1 MSNIRIDVTA
11 NVQGAVTGLNQ
22 VRKATQTTS
31 AAINSATTNMRKIN
45 GQVTTSQ
52 KNFRKFAMGGMQ
64 QAGYQIG
71 DYAVQVANGTSKMQ
85 AFGQQAPQLLQIF
98 GPIGAI
104 VGAGVAIFAA
114 FGVAVQRSGKQVEN
128 ASAAFGVL
136 AEPIMAVKDAI
147 IGLKA
152 SFGSALPAI
161 ASNLDT
167 AIIAA
172 GLFAAVTGVKMV
184 RSMLMAS
191 GSSTIL
197 AAAMVNVRAAVLAS
211 ALSAGAFSK
220 VMVTLRAATLLTGAA
235 LKAVGSILMR
245 FLPIA
250 ILLGVA
256 KLVEMFLQ
264 LRRGAGS
271 FAEAIRLLGDVAK
284 EIFQRISLRGWKMY
298 ATLQIGIKQ
307 FKVNFLNA
315 LIPMAEGFD
324 RFAAGFAESW
334 NSMFPEESPLDRLK
348 LTVGTGFA
356 NELEAATSEINGEI
370 KDLQAGLATAN
381 EALSKPMTSIEAIRA
396 AFAAG
401 ADDAIVFGASLDDVA
416 TGGKTAAKVIK
427 DEVTPA
433 MERLKSVQE
442 SVSSAIE
449 NGMMSMVDGTQSVK
463 EAFKSMASAIIKDL
477 YRIFVVK
484 KITGFISDAIGAKF
498 GPAVPATP
506 ALAGVRAMG
515 GQVTGGKAYM
525 VGERGPEVVVPSRN
539 GHVVPNNQAGGGS
552 GVTIIQNNTFGAGV
566 SRTEIGAMLPKIVE
580 ASKAA
585 VLDARRRGGSYAGA
599 F

>member
-31 AAINSATTNMRKIN
+31 AAINNATTNMRNIN

-98 GPIGAI
+98 GPVGAI
-104 VGAGVAIFAA
+104 VGAAVAIFAA
-114 FGVAVQRSGKQVEN
+114 FGVAIERSGKQVEN
-128 ASAAFGVL
+128 GAAAFGVL
-136 AEPIMAVKDAI
+136 AEPLLAVRDAVVSI
-147 IGLKA
+147 KA
-152 SFGSALPAI
+152 SFAAALPAI
-161 ASNLDT
+161 SSNLDT
-167 AIIAA
+167 AIIAV
-172 GLFAAVTGVKMV
+172 GLFAAVMGVKMV
-184 RSMLMAS
+184 RSMLMAT
-191 GSSTIL
+191 GSSKIF
-197 AAAMVNVRAAVLAS
+197 AAAMINVRAAVLAS
-211 ALSAGAFSK
+211 ALSAGTFSK
-220 VMVTLRAATLLTGAA
+220 VMVTLRSVTLLTGAA
-235 LKAVGSILMR
+235 VKAVGAALMR
-245 FLPIA
+245 FLPMA

-271 FAEAIRLLGDVAK
+271 FATAISLLGDVAK
-284 EIFQRISLRGWKMY
+284 EIFQRIAIRGWKMY

-307 FKVNFLNA
+307 FKANFLNA

-348 LTVGTGFA
+348 LTIGTGFA
-356 NELEAATSEINGEI
+356 SELQAATSEINGEI
-370 KDLQAGLATAN
+370 ADLKASLEVAN
-381 EALSKPMTSIEAIRA
+381 EALGKPMTSMEALRA

-433 MERLKSVQE
+433 MERLKSIQE
-442 SVSSAIE
+442 AVSSAIE
-449 NGMMSMVDGTQSVK
+449 SGMMGMVDGTQSVK

-484 KITGFISDAIGAKF
+484 RITGFISDAIGAKF
-498 GPAVPATP
+498 GPALGVPAV
-506 ALAGVRAMG
+506 AGARDMG

-525 VGERGPEVVVPSRN
+525 VGERGPEMVVPSRN
-539 GHVVPNNQAGGGS
+539 GHVVPNNQVGGGS
-552 GVTIIQNNTFGAGV
+552 GVTIIQNNTFGNGV
-566 SRTEIGAMLPKIVE
+566 NRAEINAMLPKIVE